1 MFHLREILLSLI
13 FIIPS
18 ISAHSADGRTMT
30 DKLTCYNYEE
40 RIVFI
45 LDLKK
50 DNEKLNRMNLAV
62 VKRTEDSIELTAPDL
77 LVRFDSIN
85 FVLDVVPTKASEALS
100 MECTPY

>member
-1 MFHLREILLSLI
+1 MFHLREILVSLI
-13 FIIPS
+13 IILPS
-18 ISAHSADGRTMT
+18 TATHAADGRTMT

-45 LDLKK
+45 LDIKK
-50 DNEKLNRMNLAV
+50 DNEKLITMNIAV
-62 VKRTEDSIELTAPDL
+62 EKRTIDSIELAAPDL

>member
-1 MFHLREILLSLI
+1 MRYSKEILLSLI
-13 FIIPS
+13 IIIPT
-18 ISAHSADGRTMT
+18 IAAHAADGRTMT

-62 VKRTEDSIELTAPDL
+62 VKRTKDSIELAAPDL

-85 FVLDVVPTKASEALS
+85 FVLDVVPSKASEALS

>member
-1 MFHLREILLSLI
+1 MLHLREILLSLI
-13 FIIPS
+13 IIIPS
-18 ISAHSADGRTMT
+18 LAAHAADGRTMT

-77 LVRFDSIN
+77 LVKFDSIN

>member
-1 MFHLREILLSLI
+1 MRYSREILLSLI
-13 FIIPS
+13 IIIPT
-18 ISAHSADGRTMT
+18 IAAHAADGRTMT

-62 VKRTEDSIELTAPDL
+62 VKRTKDSIELAAPDL

>member
-1 MFHLREILLSLI
+1 MLHLREILLSLI
-13 FIIPS
+13 IIIPS
-18 ISAHSADGRTMT
+18 IAAHAADGRTMT

-50 DNEKLNRMNLAV
+50 DNEKLNRMSLAV
-62 VKRTEDSIELTAPDL
+62 VKRTKDSIELTAPDL
-77 LVRFDSIN
+77 LVKFDSIN
-85 FVLDVVPTKASEALS
+85 FVLDVVPSKASEALS

>member
-1 MFHLREILLSLI
+1 MRYSKEILLSLI
-13 FIIPS
+13 IIIPT
-18 ISAHSADGRTMT
+18 IAAHAADGRTMT

-62 VKRTEDSIELTAPDL
+62 VKRTKDSIELAAPDL

-85 FVLDVVPTKASEALS
+85 FVLDVVPTRASEALS

>member
-1 MFHLREILLSLI
+1 MRFSREILLSLI
-13 FIIPS
+13 IIIPS
-18 ISAHSADGRTMT
+18 IAAHAADGRTMT

-77 LVRFDSIN
+77 LVKFDSIN
-85 FVLDVVPTKASEALS
+85 FVLDVVPSKASEALS